1 MSEKRATE
9 GYTHWKF
16 TTEISRTVEDV
27 VSRYPN
33 EQNDVEAYIG
43 IFEF

>member
-27 VSRYPN
+27 SRYPN
-33 EQNDVEAYIG
+33 EQNDGEAYIG